1 MIKEYVKTSKAPAPI
16 GPYSQAIIASGKLIL
31 TSGQIPID
39 VRTNQMVEPDIRKQT
54 RTVIENLRAIL
65 QDAGSDLDRVIKTTV
80 YLKNMNDFS
89 EMNEIY
95 NEYFASG
102 VPARSTVEVAR
113 LPKDSLVVIDC
124 IALTD

>member
-31 TSGQIPID
+31 TSGQLPID
-39 VRTNQMVEPDIRKQT
+39 VHTNQMVEADIRKQT
-54 RTVIENLRAIL
+54 RVVIENLRAIL
-65 QDAGSDLDRVIKTTV
+65 QSAGSDLDRVIKTTV
-80 YLKNMNDFS
+80 YLKNMSDFAAMND
-89 EMNEIY
+89 IY

-102 VPARSTVEVAR
+102 VPARTTIEVAR
-113 LPKDSLVVIDC
+113 LPKDSLIEIDC